1 MTAPDAPPAAPDAA
15 PDAAPAGAGTRPD
28 ADAAPARVRLADV
41 TPPIALGPLDGRYRP
56 AVAPLV
62 DHLSE
67 AALNRERVHVEVE
80 WLLHLTEHGVVP
92 GVPSLG
98 DAETAYLQD
107 VVTTFGADE
116 VAELAEIERT
126 TVHDV
131 KAVEYFLKRR
141 LDRAPESLGAAT
153 VLPSLAELVHFAC
166 TSEDVNNLS
175 YARMVRG
182 AVHEVWLPAA
192 TALVDEVAAM
202 AHRYADQ
209 PLLALTHGQPA
220 TPTTVGKELAVLAHR
235 LRRQLRRI
243 AGDEVLGK
251 LNGATGTY
259 GAHVVAV
266 PGADWEVVS
275 RTFVERLGL
284 TWNPLTTQIES
295 HDWQAEL
302 YADVARFNRVLHNLA
317 TDVWTYISR
326 GVFVQ
331 VPVAGATGSST
342 MPHKVNPIRFENAE
356 ANLELSCALLDTLA
370 ATLVTSRLQR
380 DLTDSTT
387 QRNIGPAFGHS
398 LLAID
403 NVRRG
408 LRALHVDAD
417 HLAAELDGNWEV
429 LGEPVQVAM
438 RAAAAAGVEGMENPY
453 ERLKEL
459 TRGRRLTADDMR
471 GFVAGLGLPADV
483 EARLAALTPAT
494 YTGLAARLVEH
505 LDD

>member
-1 MTAPDAPPAAPDAA
+1 MTA
-15 PDAAPAGAGTRPD
+15 
-28 ADAAPARVRLADV
+28 RVTLADV
-41 TPPIALGPLDGRYRP
+41 TPAIALGPLDGRYRS

-80 WLLHLTEHGVVP
+80 WLIHLAQHGVVP
-92 GVPSLG
+92 GAPTLTAQ
-98 DAETAYLQD
+98 DEAYLRA
-107 VVTTFGADE
+107 VVATFGADE

-141 LDRAPESLGAAT
+141 LSAAPEDSALRDVG
-153 VLPSLAELVHFAC
+153 ELVHFGC

-175 YARMVRG
+175 YALMVRG
-182 AVHEVWLPAA
+182 AVERVWLPAA
-192 TALVDEVAAM
+192 AAVANEVADLAVELK
-202 AHRYADQ
+202 DQ

-243 AGDEVLGK
+243 ASDEYLGK
-251 LNGATGTY
+251 INGATGTY

-266 PGADWEVVS
+266 PGADWPAVS
-275 RTFVERLGL
+275 KAFVEHLGL

-302 YADVARFNRVLHNLA
+302 YADVARYNRVLHNLA

-326 GVFVQ
+326 GVFKQ
-331 VPVAGATGSST
+331 IPVAGATGSST

-356 ANLELSCALLDTLA
+356 ANLEISCALLDTLA

-408 LRALHVDAD
+408 LRGLAVDAD
-417 HLAAELDGNWEV
+417 LLARELDENWEV
-429 LGEPVQVAM
+429 LGEPVQSAM
-438 RAAAAAGVEGMENPY
+438 RAASVAGVTGMENPY

-471 GFVAGLGLPADV
+471 EFIAGLGLPDDV
-483 EARLAALTPAT
+483 AARLSALTPAS
-494 YTGLAARLVEH
+494 YTGLAGSLVSY

>member
-1 MTAPDAPPAAPDAA
+1 MTS
-15 PDAAPAGAGTRPD
+15 
-28 ADAAPARVRLADV
+28 PARVSLADV
-41 TPPIALGPLDGRYRP
+41 TPPIALGPLDGRYRS

-80 WLLHLTEHGVVP
+80 WLIHLTSQQVVP
-92 GVPSLG
+92 GAPELSP
-98 DAETAYLQD
+98 AEQQYLRD
-107 VVTTFGADE
+107 VVATFGPDE
-116 VAELAEIERT
+116 IAELAEIERT

-141 LDRAPESLGAAT
+141 LADAPAALGADT
-153 VLPSLAELVHFAC
+153 VLPAVSELVHFAC
-166 TSEDVNNLS
+166 TSEDINNLS
-175 YARMVRG
+175 YALMVRG
-182 AVHEVWLPAA
+182 AVREVWLPAA
-192 TALVDEVAAM
+192 NALVDDVAAM
-202 AHRYADQ
+202 ARDLAGV
-209 PLLALTHGQPA
+209 PMLALTHGQPA
-220 TPTTVGKELAVLAHR
+220 TPTTLGKELAVLAHR

-243 AGDEVLGK
+243 ESDEYLGK

-266 PGADWEVVS
+266 PGADWPEVS
-275 RTFVERLGL
+275 RTFVEHLGL

-302 YADVARFNRVLHNLA
+302 YADIARFNRVLHNLA

-326 GVFVQ
+326 GVFIQ
-331 VPVAGATGSST
+331 TPVAGATGSST

-408 LRALHVDAD
+408 LRALSVDTAL
-417 HLAAELDGNWEV
+417 LARELDQNWEV
-429 LGEPVQVAM
+429 LGEPVQSAM
-438 RAAAAAGVEGMENPY
+438 RAAAVAGVTGMQNPY

-471 GFVAGLGLPADV
+471 EFIAGLGLPEDV
-483 EARLAALTPAT
+483 AARLAALEPGS
-494 YTGLAARLVEH
+494 YTGLAEQLVGRLEG
-505 LDD
+505 